1 MGEVSSERREERRE
15 KCLGCGTGI
24 SGSSTGFFVRSGM
37 SLSLSIISFSLTF
50 VLTIEMLQVELLVD
64 RNMDDPTLPDV
75 PELVVLYGQLLYI
88 AHVTLPKNR
97 KLKVEE
103 DCEALLG
110 MVRFCKDA
118 RGDASLRPVWYTE
131 MGVLQAVNISTIQCA
146 VGRVR
151 VAGTPKRWG
160 ILDVNYGCASTTF
173 LEDDDDA
180 ADASDDD

>member
-1 MGEVSSERREERRE
+1 L
-15 KCLGCGTGI
+15 CL
-24 SGSSTGFFVRSGM
+24 V
-37 SLSLSIISFSLTF
+37 LIIE
-50 VLTIEMLQVELLVD
+50 ILQVELLVD
-64 RNMDDPTLPDV
+64 RNMDDPTLPDD
-75 PELVVLYGQLLYI
+75 PELVVMYGQLLYI
-88 AHVTLPKNR
+88 AHVTLPKNQ

-118 RGDASLRPVWYTE
+118 RGDASLRPVWYTD
-131 MGVLQAVNISTIQCA
+131 MGVTQAVNISTIQCA

-151 VAGTPKRWG
+151 VTGTPNRWG
-160 ILDVNYGCASTTF
+160 ILDVNYGCATTSF